1 MNNAMIDGITN
12 IDEDLI
18 EKYFKLKAK
27 YAKKLPRNTRNIAKW
42 SSIAASISLFIL
54 AGFIFIS
61 LMNQESP
68 PLLQSIERPYTDANI
83 TVNETPIVWPWNYKT
98 IFEKYETIDID
109 GIKYTGYMQEITEN
123 HIGNKI
129 NSYEATGYDDTSES
143 VNGIYH
149 QMFDAYEIKD
159 VSPNRLIAVK
169 MDDKYYVFGS
179 ELYFPPETWGG
190 VLADYG
196 LLNAVEFKSFSRKN
210 ANGELEYYSLDSDA
224 VILDILNTCLDA
236 KAVDPIG
243 WHQIERDGINFSVT
257 SEILGVYKKTI
268 SITDDGYLWT
278 DMFNGEYLYY
288 IGIDVSNE
296 IITHAVN
303 NSKIVENVTNEK
315 FIVGNVVEI
324 TNEYILVDDSVM
336 CKSPDDGMVFKVLLN
351 DIRVRRYIEMN
362 IIEVGDTVQI
372 IYGGLVDIRSGNV
385 IDSAISALKATILEK
400 NTMIPE

>member
-1 MNNAMIDGITN
+1 
-12 IDEDLI
+12 
-18 EKYFKLKAK
+18 
-27 YAKKLPRNTRNIAKW
+27 
-42 SSIAASISLFIL
+42 
-54 AGFIFIS
+54 
-61 LMNQESP
+61 
-68 PLLQSIERPYTDANI
+68 
-83 TVNETPIVWPWNYKT
+83 
-98 IFEKYETIDID
+98 
-109 GIKYTGYMQEITEN
+109 
-123 HIGNKI
+123 
-129 NSYEATGYDDTSES
+129 
-143 VNGIYH
+143 
-149 QMFDAYEIKD
+149 
-159 VSPNRLIAVK
+159 

>member
-54 AGFIFIS
+54 AGVIFIS

-109 GIKYTGYMQEITEN
+109 GIKYTGYMQEIAEI

-143 VNGIYH
+143 VNRIYH

-224 VILDILNTCLDA
+224 VILDILNTCSDA

-257 SEILGVYKKTI
+257 SEVLGVCKKTI
-268 SITDDGYLWT
+268 SITNDGYLWT

-303 NSKIVENVTNEK
+303 NSKIAENVTNEK

-372 IYGGLVDIRSGNV
+372 FYGGLVDIRSGNV
-385 IDSAISALKATILEK
+385 IDSAILALKATILEK